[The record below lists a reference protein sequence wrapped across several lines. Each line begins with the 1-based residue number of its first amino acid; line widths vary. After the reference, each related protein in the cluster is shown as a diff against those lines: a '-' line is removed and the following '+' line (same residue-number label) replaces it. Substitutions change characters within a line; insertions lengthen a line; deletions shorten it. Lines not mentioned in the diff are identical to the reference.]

1 MNDTE
6 IVAEDTVDTV
16 ILGDDSMMRSEN
28 LFKVLFFTCLISLV
42 LLFLRLIYQIYKKM
56 TNGKGSLLTN
66 SKPFKMMV
74 SSTFKGMDSTGSG
87 EVSKDELY
95 AGLLLIHLKLS
106 KFVGAPACYPPVKDT
121 CDGMFE
127 AADHDHSGGI
137 DEEEFSSIMAVCCGQ
152 IMSRMVAYYLVVM
165 LGVPYTAAKVVD
177 LLPIENGSIWEKLTE
192 TIVGF
197 AIFSLAI
204 PLLWNKIDES
214 SRKSLVKKKDNPAET
229 SNGVKKEA
237 TKKTN

>member
-1 MNDTE
+1 
-6 IVAEDTVDTV
+6 
-16 ILGDDSMMRSEN
+16 
-28 LFKVLFFTCLISLV
+28 
-42 LLFLRLIYQIYKKM
+42 
-56 TNGKGSLLTN
+56 
-66 SKPFKMMV
+66 
-74 SSTFKGMDSTGSG
+74 
-87 EVSKDELY
+87 
-95 AGLLLIHLKLS
+95 
-106 KFVGAPACYPPVKDT
+106 
-121 CDGMFE
+121 MFE

-177 LLPIENGSIWEKLTE
+177 LLPIENGSIWEKVTE

-214 SRKSLVKKKDNPAET
+214 SRKSLVKKEDKPAAS

>member
-1 MNDTE
+1 M
-6 IVAEDTVDTV
+6 
-16 ILGDDSMMRSEN
+16 
-28 LFKVLFFTCLISLV
+28 F
-42 LLFLRLIYQIYKKM
+42 Q
-56 TNGKGSLLTN
+56 
-66 SKPFKMMV
+66 
-74 SSTFKGMDSTGSG
+74 
-87 EVSKDELY
+87 
-95 AGLLLIHLKLS
+95 
-106 KFVGAPACYPPVKDT
+106 PPVKDT

-177 LLPIENGSIWEKLTE
+177 LLPIENGSIWEKVTE

-214 SRKSLVKKKDNPAET
+214 SRKSLVKKEDKPAPS
-229 SNGVKKEA
+229 SNAVKKEA